1 MKYIIIYAVE
11 SSICLIVFMTFYKM
25 LLQRDTRH
33 SRNRIFLI
41 VTSLISLV
49 LPLLDVKILP
59 DGESSLVKSIIWI
72 NLPEINVSGS
82 SPAESLVQGINILGI
97 VYVTGLVIA
106 FISFLISA
114 AGILILIVANRSEGR
129 VIRISGNRHSCFS
142 AFGYVFISRSV
153 DAGDADKMIAHEL
166 NHIRRHHFVDLLL
179 TSFVGMLQWF
189 NPGVYFLRR
198 SLQAVHEFEADEA
211 CLSSGEDIISYQ
223 SLLVS
228 SAFNTNIPILTN
240 KFSNK
245 SLLKKRIIMM
255 TKKKSRR
262 FSSVKILLAAPLAA
276 IMFLAFSCNKGGEKQ
291 VSAAPVKQAEAAS
304 KDEIFTVCDQM
315 PEFPGG
321 DAALIGFISKNL
333 RYPDAAKEKSLQ
345 GKVLVQ
351 FCITKEGKITD
362 SHIVRGV
369 DPLLDN
375 EALRVVNMLPQ
386 FKPGSQNGKAV
397 SVWYT
402 LPITYALK

>member
-1 MKYIIIYAVE
+1 MKYIIIYAIE
-11 SSICLIVFMTFYKM
+11 SSICLIVFMSFYKM
-25 LLQRDTRH
+25 LLQRDTQH
-33 SRNRIFLI
+33 FRNRIFLI

-49 LPLLDVKILP
+49 LPLLNVNILSV
-59 DGESSLVKSIIWI
+59 GESNLMKSITWI

-82 SPAESLVQGINILGI
+82 ASAGNAVQWINVLAII
-97 VYVTGLVIA
+97 YIAGLVIA

-114 AGILILIVANRSEGR
+114 AGILILIILGRPEGR
-129 VIRISGNRHSCFS
+129 VIRISGNKHTCFS

-153 DAGDADKMIAHEL
+153 DAGDAGKMIAHEF
-166 NHIRRHHFVDLLL
+166 NHIRKHHFADLMF
-179 TSFVGMLQWF
+179 SAIVGMIQWF
-189 NPGVYFLRR
+189 NPGAYFLRR

-211 CLSSGEDIISYQ
+211 CLSGGEDIFNYQ
-223 SLLVS
+223 ALLVS

-255 TKKKSRR
+255 TKKKSGR
-262 FSSVKILLAAPLAA
+262 FSSAKTLLAAPLAA
-276 IMFLAFSCNKGGEKQ
+276 VMFLIFSCNKGGEKP
-291 VSAAPVKQAEAAS
+291 VSASPVKQAETVD
-304 KDEIFTVCDQM
+304 KEEIYAVCDQM
-315 PEFPGG
+315 PSFPGG
-321 DAALIGFISKNL
+321 DAALLGFISKNL
-333 RYPDAAKEKSLQ
+333 KYPEAAREKSLQ
-345 GKVLVQ
+345 GKVIVQ

-386 FKPGSQNGKAV
+386 FKPGTQNGKAV